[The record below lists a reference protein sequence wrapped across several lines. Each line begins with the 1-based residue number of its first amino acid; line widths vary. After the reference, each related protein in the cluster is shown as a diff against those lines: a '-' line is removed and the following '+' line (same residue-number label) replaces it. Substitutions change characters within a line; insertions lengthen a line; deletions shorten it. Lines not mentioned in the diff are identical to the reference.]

1 MYEQLQQLDHI
12 RLNFNPDGLFA
23 LNITLGII
31 MFGVALGIKLSN
43 FKKVITFPKPAIV
56 GVISQFVLLPLAS
69 FLLVLALQNYV
80 TQSVALGIILVAS
93 CPGGNISNFISS
105 LAKANVELSV
115 SLTAVSTVL
124 AVFMT
129 PLNFAFWGGGG
140 MYIKYTSTV
149 GTELLKP
156 ITIDTY
162 QMFISVFIVLGL
174 PLILGMLFSWKFPK
188 ITEKITKPIQTISV
202 LIFMSFVLIAF
213 IKNYEHFIDY
223 IAWITVVVFL
233 HNAIALFT
241 GFSFS
246 SIFGIKRR
254 NRRTITIETGIQNS
268 GLALVLIFNPKI
280 FPPEMELGGM
290 AIIAAWWG
298 IWHILA
304 GIGVAGLWTN
314 FKFGLIKEKS

>member
-1 MYEQLQQLDHI
+1 MYEHLLQLDHI
-12 RLNFNPDGLFA
+12 RLNFNPNGLFA

-43 FKKVITFPKPAIV
+43 FKKVITMPKPAIV
-56 GVISQFVLLPLAS
+56 GILSQFVMLPFAS
-69 FLLVLALQNYV
+69 FLLVLLLQNYI
-80 TQSVALGIILVAS
+80 TQSVAMGIILVAA

-105 LAKANVELSV
+105 LAKGNVELSV
-115 SLTAVSTVL
+115 SLTAVATVL

-129 PLNFAFWGGGG
+129 PLNFAFWGGL
-140 MYIKYTSTV
+140 YIKYTSSIS
-149 GTELLKP
+149 TELLKP

-162 QMFISVFIVLGL
+162 QMFVSVFIVLGL

-202 LIFMSFVLIAF
+202 LIFMSFVVIAF
-213 IKNYEHFIDY
+213 IKNYEYFIDY
-223 IAWITVVVFL
+223 IAWITVVVLL

-268 GLALVLIFNPKI
+268 GLALVLLFNDKI
-280 FPPEMELGGM
+280 FDPELPLGGM
-290 AIIAAWWG
+290 LFIAAWWG
-298 IWHILA
+298 IWHMISGLGLA
-304 GIGVAGLWTN
+304 ALLSKVPLK
-314 FKFGLIKEKS
+314 KF